1 MNIAIKPFGMEHMTE
16 TGAQRATAEKNGA
29 KNNNIFGGDL
39 TLVNDPVE
47 QRRKEAQ
54 EQAWSIVENA
64 WGSDSAVDQ
73 MIDDRM
79 GHYAEMEAQK
89 KEAQGQLKTISDE
102 MEALKEQRETMDE
115 NDYKSMMAELSEQ
128 AGVWQ
133 KRIADADK
141 LMRDD
146 IADVRSIEIERLKS
160 SPVQEAK
167 EAAEAVMEAAND
179 EITGMLIGESKEHI
193 DEKLEETKE
202 ESKETM
208 EEKEEKEELL
218 EAQRA
223 ERAMQEAFIE
233 GTKEAVRR
241 AEALKEKAERPDME
255 ISEMAE
261 LVQSSG
267 SVTKDVGQ
275 SLDEIKSS
283 MKLLEADLKGIRVD
297 EEV

>member
-1 MNIAIKPFGMEHMTE
+1 MNIVIKPFGMEHMTE

-29 KNNNIFGGDL
+29 KNNIFGGDL

-54 EQAWSIVENA
+54 EQAWSIVQNA

-89 KEAQGQLKTISDE
+89 KEAQGQLETISDE
-102 MEALKEQRETMDE
+102 MKALKEQRETMDE
-115 NDYKSMMAELSEQ
+115 NDYKSMMAELGEQ

-133 KRIADADK
+133 KRMADADK

-146 IADVRSIEIERLKS
+146 IADVRSIGMERLKS
-160 SPVQEAK
+160 NPVQEAK

-179 EITGMLIGESKEHI
+179 EITGMLMGESKEYI
-193 DEKLEETKE
+193 DEKLEEAKE

>member
-16 TGAQRATAEKNGA
+16 TGAQRATAEKSGA

-193 DEKLEETKE
+193 DEKFEEAKE

-241 AEALKEKAERPDME
+241 AEALKEKAERPDIE

>member
-16 TGAQRATAEKNGA
+16 TGAQRATADKNGA

-54 EQAWSIVENA
+54 EQVWSIVENA

-89 KEAQGQLKTISDE
+89 KEAQDYLSAISDE
-102 MEALKEQRETMDE
+102 MKALKEQRETIDE
-115 NDYKSMMAELSEQ
+115 NDYKSMMAELGEQ

-146 IADVRSIEIERLKS
+146 SADVRSIEMERLKS